1 MRSRRWILWLF
12 LIVGA
17 LVTLSA
23 ASVYMLVR
31 GLQLAPASVVTGST
45 LTLDMRGPL
54 PEDRLFDLSSPFIDV
69 ETVTF
74 KDVLDSV
81 ERAKDDSRVDSLL
94 VHFRGTGI
102 GWAKAEEIRSALLD
116 FNGSGKKLVS
126 YLEYGG
132 TLDYYLASAA
142 DTIHIHPQSILD
154 LRGLNAEVTFMK
166 STLDKLGIEAEFEQI
181 GAYKNA
187 PDVYTR
193 ESLSGPHREALAA
206 IVDDLY
212 DRLVDSIA
220 TSRNLSVREVEAI
233 FDRGPFRAGEAQE
246 LGLVDELLYKDEVET
261 LLTETGGEF
270 HSLSVAGYQ
279 ASGDDGLSLD
289 GRHTIA
295 LIYGVG
301 VIVGG
306 QSDEDP
312 FFGRIMGADTLA
324 ATFKQVREDDS
335 IEAVVFRIQ
344 SPGGSDVAS
353 DVIWREASLTMEEK
367 PVVVSMADVAASG
380 GYWIATAS
388 NAIVA
393 EPSTITGSIGIYA
406 GKFNLDGLFEKIGFS
421 KDRVMRG
428 QSADFWSDSR
438 SFTREERLRLRGI
451 LDEGY
456 ARFLEKVAASRNME
470 PEEVDAIGQGRVW
483 TGAQALEIGLV
494 DELGGL
500 DRAVALAREKANIP
514 EGAKIRLEIYPE
526 RGTFFEM
533 LWKKMTHGTPEVV
546 GIRRWIPERLLDESP
561 VLRLLTEKP
570 RLALM
575 PFDMKI
581 H

>member
-380 GYWIATAS
+380 GYWIARWA
-388 NAIVA
+388 
-393 EPSTITGSIGIYA
+393 
-406 GKFNLDGLFEKIGFS
+406 LR
-421 KDRVMRG
+421 KDRLQQG
-428 QSADFWSDSR
+428 SR
-438 SFTREERLRLRGI
+438 H
-451 LDEGY
+451 EG
-456 ARFLEKVAASRNME
+456 
-470 PEEVDAIGQGRVW
+470 
-483 TGAQALEIGLV
+483 
-494 DELGGL
+494 
-500 DRAVALAREKANIP
+500 
-514 EGAKIRLEIYPE
+514 PE
-526 RGTFFEM
+526 RGLLERFPFVYAGREATASWNPRRRLRAFPRKGGGFPQ
-533 LWKKMTHGTPEVV
+533 HGTRRSGRHRAGKSVDRRPGV
-546 GIRRWIPERLLDESP
+546 GDRLGGRARRTGSERSS
-561 VLRLLTEKP
+561 RCCG
-570 RLALM
+570 RR
-575 PFDMKI
+575 
-581 H
+581 